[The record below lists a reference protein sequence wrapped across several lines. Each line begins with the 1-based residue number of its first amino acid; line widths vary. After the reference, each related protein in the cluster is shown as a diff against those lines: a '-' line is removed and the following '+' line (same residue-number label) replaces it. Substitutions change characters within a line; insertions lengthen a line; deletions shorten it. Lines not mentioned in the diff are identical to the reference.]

1 MIDNMSI
8 VFNIRDPLTQTELDT
23 NHRLWTFSV
32 HSGLLP
38 FPILYHDGSWLDLE
52 QPSILSASNS
62 PSEFMPVVF
71 VWLTNY
77 SLFISQQLGDTNK
90 SLVSLWFIVFITF
103 VTLTPVCMCVC
114 VCCVVCLCHFLPS
127 TTCCPRID
135 FPSSQAW
142 QEIPSSTKATLPVWG
157 FNFILHFSCVFSKTI
172 FKDMQKVCVWSTLSL
187 EGHLS

>member
-38 FPILYHDGSWLDLE
+38 VPILYHDGSWLDLE

-114 VCCVVCLCHFLPS
+114 VCVVLCACVISFLQ
-127 TTCCPRID
+127 PRAVPGLIFQVVRLGRKFLHPLKPPCQFGVLISFSIFLAY
-135 FPSSQAW
+135 FPR
-142 QEIPSSTKATLPVWG
+142 P
-157 FNFILHFSCVFSKTI
+157 FSKI
-172 FKDMQKVCVWSTLSL
+172 CRKYVCEALWV
-187 EGHLS
+187 